1 MRERKVCDKSLA
13 LTQTTVPG
21 MKILELEDEIGKMAR
36 AMMTRN
42 IDIGDALIAH
52 LRTKLTDEEVAGL
65 VLVSL
70 ERLVWLDTNLFL
82 WTLQNFIPSDVAQE
96 IRRITSVSVCKQLIA
111 RKFMPGTDFSVDG
124 EGKLLL
130 SNKAKQAILPS
141 IKMG

>member
-1 MRERKVCDKSLA
+1 
-13 LTQTTVPG
+13 

-42 IDIGDALIAH
+42 VDIGDALIAH

-70 ERLVWLDTNLFL
+70 ERLVWFDTNLFL
-82 WTLQNFIPSDVAQE
+82 WTLQNFIPSDVVQE

-111 RKFMPGTDFSVDG
+111 RKFMPGKDFSVDG
-124 EGKLLL
+124 QGKLLL
-130 SNKAKQAILPS
+130 SSKAKQAILPS
-141 IKMG
+141 FNKV